1 MTLRGRAGMETRD
14 PSDIDRKLSEPVLA
28 RRNTLDMSQP
38 EPAERLTVPYF
49 HDSAPRLAMSRRSL
63 AEQPSESVGPDTG
76 EELELL
82 RAFRR
87 SPAPAGRLS
96 VLQKALPPPRSAARA
111 ARRRRLAQISAG
123 QG

>member
-1 MTLRGRAGMETRD
+1 METRD
-14 PSDIDRKLSEPVLA
+14 PSDIDRNLSEPVLA

-38 EPAERLTVPYF
+38 EPAERLTIPYF
-49 HDSAPRLAMSRRSL
+49 HESAPRLAMSRRSL
-63 AEQPSESVGPDTG
+63 AEQRSESVGPDTV

-96 VLQKALPPPRSAARA
+96 VLQNALPPPRSAARA
-111 ARRRRLAQISAG
+111 ATRRRLAQISPG